1 MAIAE
6 RAPVVLLL
14 VAMLIGMLLAA
25 GGAALSMAQED
36 EDPPQPQIE
45 KAEVDQ
51 ACAVSSVHLVVY
63 EDAVGAFHEANA
75 EWYLVLEEIEI
86 VQARRDVAVSLAS
99 HKAEEVEQLRS
110 GLEQTAIQLYM
121 QQGAVSLAPFLGDTP
136 ADVIVGTHYLAT
148 QTETQL
154 AEINNYLSSQRDLD
168 QHQEEIAAVEARLAD
183 LERQRKEWV
192 ESLART
198 ARDQYGAWEEL
209 DEQCQELVRQWEIQ
223 EAKRLAEEARK
234 RAEEA
239 RRVAAA
245 QAAEARRRE
254 QARLQAIARSS
265 RQSEGV
271 GPIPGLVCPF
281 PGSAFV
287 DSWGDPRS
295 GGRTHRGTDM
305 FGPYG
310 APLYAVA
317 SGTVTVVNSGLGG
330 RGIWLHSD
338 TGVAYYYA
346 HLSSWAVNQGDRVTS
361 GQVVA
366 YNGDS
371 GNAEGGPPHLHV
383 QLHPGGRGSAAYN
396 PYPTMRAAC

>member
-1 MAIAE
+1 MAKAV
-6 RAPVVLLL
+6 RAPAVLLL
-14 VAMLIGMLLAA
+14 VAILTGMLLAA
-25 GGAALSMAQED
+25 GGATLSMAQED

-45 KAEVDQ
+45 KAEVDK

-63 EDAVGAFHEANA
+63 EDAVDAFHEANA

-86 VQARRDVAVSLAS
+86 VQAQRDVAVSLAS
-99 HKAEEVEQLRS
+99 LKAEEVEQLRA

-121 QQGAVSLAPFLGDTP
+121 QQGALSLAPFLGDTP

-168 QHQEEIAAVEARLAD
+168 QHQEEIAGVETQLAE
-183 LERQRKEWV
+183 LEQQRKDWV
-192 ESLART
+192 ESLALT

-209 DEQCQELVRQWEIQ
+209 DEQCQALVRQWEIQ
-223 EAKRLAEEARK
+223 EARRRAEEARK

-239 RRVAAA
+239 RRRAAA

-254 QARLQAIARSS
+254 QARLQAIARAS

-295 GGRTHRGTDM
+295 GGRTHRGVDM
-305 FGPYG
+305 YGPHG

-338 TGVAYYYA
+338 TGVGYYYA
-346 HLSSWAVNQGDRVTS
+346 HLSGWAVNQGDRVTS
-361 GQVVA
+361 GQLVA

-371 GNAEGGPPHLHV
+371 GNAEGGPPHLHL
-383 QLHPGGRGSAAYN
+383 QLHPSGRGSPAYN